1 MTQKHSDYILFK
13 EIVFKLLN
21 NRKKNSKLDI
31 QKIVNIKASIN
42 WGLND
47 ILKLAFPNTVPV
59 VRLISLI
66 KKRIE
71 NSWLSGF
78 ATGESNF
85 FIVTQKSKMN
95 DSITVSLR
103 FSISQHKRDVLL
115 LENFFNFYNCGYIV
129 KYEKRSV
136 CEFIVTRIDDIVE
149 HIIPF
154 FNKYP
159 VVGSKYLNYL
169 NFKEAAFITKNKEH
183 LNPKGLKKIL
193 LLKNNGKT

>member
-1 MTQKHSDYILFK
+1 
-13 EIVFKLLN
+13 
-21 NRKKNSKLDI
+21 
-31 QKIVNIKASIN
+31 
-42 WGLND
+42 
-47 ILKLAFPNTVPV
+47 
-59 VRLISLI
+59 
-66 KKRIE
+66 
-71 NSWLSGF
+71 
-78 ATGESNF
+78 
-85 FIVTQKSKMN
+85 MN